1 MGTSYGKLSFSERL
15 EVLIVVVDFY
25 TNSIPVLQSIL
36 FDLKSKCVSF
46 QVQPLKLDAEVGF

>member
-15 EVLIVVVDFY
+15 EILIVVVDFY

>member
-15 EVLIVVVDFY
+15 EILIVVVDFY

-46 QVQPLKLDAEVGF
+46 QVQPLKLDEVGF